1 MSRLSR
7 STVCVCRLAP
17 DKVMAVTVDG
27 ARWRMCLLSLIWT
40 FFLTLLAWLPLQL
53 VRFLRRRQLRRGGVV
68 RILLGG
74 SLRPTSSSDR
84 ARQIEQIREMAEDD
98 HVRVVLIRL
107 EGIPAGWASMQDLR
121 EALVTLS
128 AAGKKTAVHLDQAG
142 NGELYLASAADRIWM
157 PPPGDLFLSG
167 LGGRLSFFGGIL
179 ARLGVQVDMVAAGA
193 YKSFGEPFT
202 RGFASPANREQLEA
216 LYGDLQ
222 DQLISAIALGRGMK
236 PEAVTALL
244 SRSPLSVQEATDAG
258 LIDGA
263 AYEDQVEERLEK
275 LAGSE
280 NIRVL
285 SWQGYRRLRRLE
297 RWLVGLGQRGRS
309 IAVVHL
315 EGSVVLGGDGSRTRR
330 IEARAVVPVLDALAE
345 DDSIKAVVLRVDSG
359 GGSAVASD
367 LIARAVERL
376 GRTRPVIALYGNV
389 SASGGY
395 YLSVP
400 AREIIA
406 RPGTITGSIG
416 VIGGKLVVADALA
429 RQGLTGDFVDVGPD
443 VGFLGPYRPFTPDQ
457 RARFEGYLERTYEVF
472 LRVVAGGRR
481 CPVEAI
487 LPVAGGRVWTG
498 RQAKEN
504 GLIDHLGGLST
515 AISRARMLSDIGPD
529 RGRVIHIDFATSP
542 IRALASSLS
551 RGQLVSS
558 ALTLAGQPGEL
569 VEMLREEPGRAL
581 AMMPWE
587 LEK

>member
-1 MSRLSR
+1 M
-7 STVCVCRLAP
+7 
-17 DKVMAVTVDG
+17 
-27 ARWRMCLLSLIWT
+27 SLIWS
-40 FFLTLLAWLPLQL
+40 FILAVLAWLPLQL
-53 VRFLRRRQLRRGGVV
+53 VRFLRRRQLRLGGVV
-68 RILLGG
+68 RIKLGA
-74 SLRPTSSSDR
+74 SSRPGSSSAR
-84 ARQIEQIREMAEDD
+84 AREVERIRAMADD
-98 HVRVVLIRL
+98 EHVKVVFFRL

-121 EALVTLS
+121 EAITTLN

-142 NGELYLASAADRIWM
+142 NGELYLASAAERVWM

-167 LGGRLSFFGGIL
+167 LGGRLSFFGNIL

-202 RGFASPANREQLEA
+202 RSFASPANREQMGV

-222 DQLISAIALGRGMK
+222 DQMVSAIALGRGK
-236 PEAVTALL
+236 EPEEVSAMLA
-244 SRSPLSVQEATDAG
+244 RSPLSVAEAVELG
-258 LIDGA
+258 LIDAA
-263 AYEDQVEERLEK
+263 AYADQVEERLET
-275 LAGSE
+275 LAASE
-280 NIRVL
+280 RVRVT
-285 SWQGYRRLRRLE
+285 SWRGYRRLRRVE

-309 IAVVHL
+309 VAVVHL
-315 EGSVVLGGDGSRTRR
+315 EGSVVLGGDGSRARR

-376 GRTRPVIALYGNV
+376 GRTRPVIALYGNI

-406 RPGTITGSIG
+406 RPGSITGSIG
-416 VIGGKLVVADALA
+416 VIGGKVVVAEPLG
-429 RQGLTGDFVDVGPD
+429 RQGLTSDFIDVGPD
-443 VGFLGPYRPFTPDQ
+443 VGFLGPWRPFTPDQ
-457 RARFEGYLERTYEVF
+457 RARFEGYLDRTYDVF
-472 LRVVAGGRR
+472 LKVVAGGRR

-487 LPVAGGRVWTG
+487 RPYAGGRVWTG

-504 GLIDHLGGLST
+504 GLIDHLGGLPT
-515 AISRARMLSDIGPD
+515 AINRAKMLSDIQPG
-529 RGRVIHIDFATSP
+529 RGRVVHIDFAPSP

-551 RGQLVSS
+551 RGQVVGTVLG
-558 ALTLAGQPGEL
+558 LAGKQGEL

-581 AMMPWE
+581 AMMPWV